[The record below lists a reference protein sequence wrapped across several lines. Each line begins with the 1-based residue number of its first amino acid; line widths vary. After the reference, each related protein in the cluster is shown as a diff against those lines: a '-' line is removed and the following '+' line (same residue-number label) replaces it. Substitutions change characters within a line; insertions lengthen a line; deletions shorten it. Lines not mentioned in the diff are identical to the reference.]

1 MSVRGLAASELTKAR
16 TLRAMPIL
24 AAVAVLATWPMAWTN
39 AASGADI
46 PADDP
51 RLFSSVP
58 IPTEY
63 QGFEMAGFG
72 YVLIVA
78 LGALWAGGEH
88 GAGRQIRSTL
98 LASPRR
104 VPVFVVSA
112 ALLAVVT
119 AVVASLTMWGAIV
132 ITHASS
138 GGDVAPWRLTPAIW
152 AHLGG
157 VTLAWVLTALM
168 AFAIGSLARTAILPL
183 ILLLPL
189 VVGIGDLLAGA
200 WAGARFLP
208 VTAGAA
214 MYSDPAAGAYL
225 PPVVGGLVQAA
236 WAVVLLGVALVVF
249 ARRDA

>member
-16 TLRAMPIL
+16 TLRAIPVL

-46 PADDP
+46 APDDP

-119 AVVASLTMWGAIV
+119 AIVAFLTMWGAIV

-138 GGDVAPWRLTPAIW
+138 GGDVDPWRLTPAIW

-157 VTLAWVLTALM
+157 VTLAWVLTALT
-168 AFAIGSLARTAILPL
+168 AFAVGSLARTAILPV

-225 PPVVGGLVQAA
+225 SPAVGGVVQAA
-236 WAVVLLGVALVVF
+236 WAAVLLGVALVVF
-249 ARRDA
+249 VRRDA

>member
-1 MSVRGLAASELTKAR
+1 MSVRHLAAAELTKAR
-16 TLRAMPIL
+16 TLRAIPIVSGL
-24 AAVAVLATWPMAWTN
+24 AVLATWPLAWTN
-39 AASGADI
+39 AASGAGI
-46 PADDP
+46 PSDDP

-63 QGFEMAGFG
+63 QGFEMAGLG
-72 YVLIVA
+72 HVLIVA

-88 GAGRQIRSTL
+88 RAGRQIRSTL
-98 LASPRR
+98 LATPRR
-104 VPVFVVSA
+104 ASVFLVTS
-112 ALLAVVT
+112 ALLAAVT
-119 AVVASLTMWGAIV
+119 AVVAFLTMWGAVV

-138 GGDVAPWRLTPAIW
+138 GSGVDPGRLTPDIW

-183 ILLLPL
+183 VLLLPTA
-189 VVGIGDLLAGA
+189 VGIGDLLAGA
-200 WAGARFLP
+200 WAGARYLP

-214 MYSDPAAGAYL
+214 MHSDPAAGAYL

-236 WAVVLLGVALVVF
+236 WALVLLGAALVVF
-249 ARRDA
+249 VRRDA

>member
-1 MSVRGLAASELTKAR
+1 MSLRNLAAAELTKAR
-16 TLRAMPIL
+16 TLRAIPVL

-112 ALLAVVT
+112 ALLAGVT

-138 GGDVAPWRLTPAIW
+138 GGDVDPWRLTPPIW

-168 AFAIGSLARTAILPL
+168 AFAVGSLARAAILPL